1 MTCVTLA
8 LSENFKK
15 VAHVLDIYF
24 IYCIAYYCV
33 LRIELLLKLLSL
45 QGYYTMNVALALKAG
60 VVKDD
65 SCASTENF
73 SLTSIFLVPVERA
86 GARKGKLRRTKPKE
100 LGGIVLNVFS
110 KAATLPLKY
119 LLH

>member
-15 VAHVLDIYF
+15 WHTFRIFHILHSLLLR
-24 IYCIAYYCV
+24 IAYRASV
-33 LRIELLLKLLSL
+33 EAIITTRLL
-45 QGYYTMNVALALKAG
+45 YYECPLALKAG